1 MYQQKSGL
9 FNISH
14 IWNHQP
20 GVGIHIF
27 WGHDFRAQR
36 YQSQCI
42 RHALIR
48 GNAKKKLGTMAL
60 DSACWQALKNI
71 RSYMFWGTT
80 RKNKID
86 ADFGSDMEQIRS
98 SDGMTSGV
106 FLLNVLSCIWNVF
119 WNLWIDWGN
128 PAMIPQNLVGETVIS
143 PGNSP
148 CHLELG
154 SLWWD
159 LRRFIMIMIRH
170 SLRGET

>member
-1 MYQQKSGL
+1 MRQKDRRKTENIKFCWRRQRLLPQHTFGGKQRGSKAEDYENLVGGL
-9 FNISH
+9 ECFGRIITFFEYNNLSFLCINKSQVYSISSH

-48 GNAKKKLGTMAL
+48 GNAKKRLGTMAL
-60 DSACWQALKNI
+60 DAACWQALKNI

-86 ADFGSDMEQIRS
+86 ADFGSDMEQIWS
-98 SDGMTSGV
+98 S
-106 FLLNVLSCIWNVF
+106 
-119 WNLWIDWGN
+119 
-128 PAMIPQNLVGETVIS
+128 
-143 PGNSP
+143 
-148 CHLELG
+148 
-154 SLWWD
+154 
-159 LRRFIMIMIRH
+159 
-170 SLRGET
+170 